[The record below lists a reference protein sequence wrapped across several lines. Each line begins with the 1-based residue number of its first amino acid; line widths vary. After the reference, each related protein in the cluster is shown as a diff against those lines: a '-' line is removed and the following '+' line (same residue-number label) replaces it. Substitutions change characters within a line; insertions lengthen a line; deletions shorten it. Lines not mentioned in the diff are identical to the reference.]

1 MAFANV
7 NGVNLY
13 YEINGSGPTV
23 IQIGGAVN
31 GHEGYA
37 LITPHMAQ
45 HFTVIDFDHRG
56 YGQSDR
62 PEQKYT
68 MDTWVDDMAALLD
81 VLNIDRCHVHG
92 GSMGGFIACLFA
104 AKYPERVDRLV
115 FNGAVA
121 KCDWMSRT
129 YFHLWKRLAQTFGLG
144 SDELAQLLLTHAF
157 SRSYLDEMVTTGTLH
172 SLDWMKDSI
181 TRNATLEIFCDA
193 CDAMAETDV
202 TGILGQVTAPT
213 LVLHGTDD
221 CLTPLDAGPDG
232 AGARKIHEGIAG
244 SELYLL
250 KGCGHGVL
258 FERADEAVAQ
268 VIAFLSDEG

>member
-1 MAFANV
+1 MAFAQV

-13 YEINGSGPTV
+13 YEINGSGSTV
-23 IQIGGAVN
+23 VQIGGAVN

-37 LITPHMAQ
+37 LITPTMQ
-45 HFTVIDFDHRG
+45 ERFTVIDYDHRG

-62 PEQKYT
+62 PTQKYT
-68 MDTWVDDMAALLD
+68 METWADDLAGLLD
-81 VLNIDRCHVHG
+81 ALGVARCHVHG

-121 KCDWMSRT
+121 KCDWMART
-129 YFHLWKRLAQTFGLG
+129 QFHLWKRTAQVFGLG
-144 SDELAQLLLTHAF
+144 SDELALMLLTHAF
-157 SRSYLDEMVTTGTLH
+157 SRPYLDGMATSGSLH

-181 TRNATLEIFCDA
+181 RRNATLEIFGDA

-202 TGILGQVTAPT
+202 TGLLGNVAAPT

-221 CLTPLDAGPDG
+221 CLTPLDCGPNG

-250 KGCGHGVL
+250 EGCGHGVL
-258 FERADEAVAQ
+258 FERPDEAVGK
-268 VIAFLSDEG
+268 VMAFLGGA